1 MNNIDAAVNT
11 VKESSVWHILIH
23 PNPILM
29 GKVFQTK
36 QSELYDSSDDELQL
50 PPCDYYIPFNEI
62 NWRPSRTE
70 QSAEEMDDKVYD
82 PMMDGNA
89 LRSDFHSF
97 LFVYGTDRTIL
108 QLVGSKFNRSLKTP
122 IRLYRDTDGQ
132 AVRISPEEMNRFKSA
147 VMRQDFQICQGYPLQ
162 EINQGDR
169 VIVVDGPMKGSVG
182 DVMEIRYDQ
191 QGMKLKVAFL
201 MFNDK
206 LRIAIPGF
214 RINDV
219 RLQDPDTK
227 LLLQDPLI
235 ANFEEELIELL
246 HHRYGAKGSATLSA
260 EDEKR
265 LRFLYRYSDIVFED
279 DEVSMAKFR
288 ALMLIC
294 VYLLKDKE
302 AIERYT
308 QEVEHLLQAENDPSS
323 MVNGQCSTVN
333 DSMVNGKWSMVNGQF
348 STVNDSMVNGQCS
361 TVNDSMV
368 NAQCSTVNDSMV
380 NGQWSMVNAQLS
392 TDLSCYLATALYIA
406 THDPV
411 LRKAAKTYRQTH
423 PNCPKP
429 ICRFLSIAKRI

>member
-1 MNNIDAAVNT
+1 MDNNIGSANAVEEN
-11 VKESSVWHILIH
+11 SLWHILIH
-23 PNPILM
+23 PNPVLM
-29 GKVFQTK
+29 GKVFKTK
-36 QSELYDSSDDELQL
+36 QSELYNSSDDEQLL

-89 LRSDFHSF
+89 LRSDFHGF
-97 LFVYGTDRTIL
+97 LFVYGTDKSIL
-108 QLVGSKFNRSLKTP
+108 QLVNSKFNRSLKTP

-132 AVRISPEEMNRFKSA
+132 AVRISSEEMHRFKSA

-169 VIVVDGPMKGSVG
+169 VLVVDGPMKGSVG
-182 DVMEIRYDQ
+182 DVLEIRYDQ
-191 QGMKLKVAFL
+191 QGMKLKIAFL

-260 EDEKR
+260 DDEKR

-279 DEVSMAKFR
+279 DEVSMAKFK

-294 VYLLKDKE
+294 VYLLKDKD

-308 QEVEHLLQAENDPSS
+308 HEVEHLLQAENDPSS
-323 MVNGQCSTVN
+323 MVNGKWSMVNGSMVNGQCSFRDYHRALVQEHPR
-333 DSMVNGKWSMVNGQF
+333 MVNGKWSMVNGQ
-348 STVNDSMVNGQCS
+348 
-361 TVNDSMV
+361 
-368 NAQCSTVNDSMV
+368 
-380 NGQWSMVNAQLS
+380 LS
-392 TDLSCYLATALYIA
+392 SDLSCYLTTALYIA

-423 PNCPKP
+423 PDCPKP
-429 ICRFLSIAKRI
+429 ICRLLSIAKRI

>member
-1 MNNIDAAVNT
+1 MARTWEVLCMDNNNTAVNT

-108 QLVGSKFNRSLKTP
+108 QLVGSKFNRSLKIP

-147 VMRQDFQICQGYPLQ
+147 VMRQDFQICQGFPLQ

-169 VIVVDGPMKGSVG
+169 VVVVDGPMKGSVG
-182 DVMEIRYDQ
+182 DVLEIRYDQ

-302 AIERYT
+302 AIERST
-308 QEVEHLLQAENDPSS
+308 QEVKHLLQAENDPSS

-333 DSMVNGKWSMVNGQF
+333 DSMVNG
-348 STVNDSMVNGQCS
+348 
-361 TVNDSMV
+361 
-368 NAQCSTVNDSMV
+368 QCSTVNDSMV
-380 NGQWSMVNAQLS
+380 NGKWSMVNGKWSMVNGQLS

-423 PNCPKP
+423 PDCPKP

>member
-1 MNNIDAAVNT
+1 MNNNNDAVNT
-11 VKESSVWHILIH
+11 AEENSVWHILIH
-23 PNPILM
+23 PNPVLM
-29 GKVFQTK
+29 GKVFKTK
-36 QSELYDSSDDELQL
+36 QSELYNSSDDEQLL

-89 LRSDFHSF
+89 LRSDFHGF
-97 LFVYGTDRTIL
+97 LFVYGTDKSIMH
-108 QLVGSKFNRSLKTP
+108 LVDSKFNRSLKIP

-169 VIVVDGPMKGSVG
+169 VVVVEGPMKGSVG
-182 DVMEIRYDQ
+182 DVLEIRYDQ
-191 QGMKLKVAFL
+191 QGMKLKIAFL

-279 DEVSMAKFR
+279 DEVSMAKFK

-308 QEVEHLLQAENDPSS
+308 HEVESLLNSQL
-323 MVNGQCSTVN
+323 STVN
-333 DSMVNGKWSMVNGQF
+333 SPLSSSNSPLSIVHCPL
-348 STVNDSMVNGQCS
+348 STVHCPQPRAVTSLPLFTSPPTTPCCARQPRPIVRHTQIARNLSADSC
-361 TVNDSMV
+361 
-368 NAQCSTVNDSMV
+368 
-380 NGQWSMVNAQLS
+380 QL
-392 TDLSCYLATALYIA
+392 
-406 THDPV
+406 
-411 LRKAAKTYRQTH
+411 
-423 PNCPKP
+423 PKEYE
-429 ICRFLSIAKRI
+429 L